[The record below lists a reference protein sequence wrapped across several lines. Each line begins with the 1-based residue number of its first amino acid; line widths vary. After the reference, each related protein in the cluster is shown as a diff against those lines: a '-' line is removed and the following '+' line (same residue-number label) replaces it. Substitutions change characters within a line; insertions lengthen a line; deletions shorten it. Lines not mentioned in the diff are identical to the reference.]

1 MFGANV
7 VVAQAKC
14 LAERQLEH
22 LLRRA
27 VERRQRGQVTVC
39 ARRQRHRLGDLAGV
53 DALAGEQLDRQ
64 PVGVVEHRQQQVV
77 GVDLGVAGL
86 VGLVLG
92 SDDDVARPRGE
103 SAEAGIGVECVG
115 VAGGLGD
122 EALLGG
128 LLGDAHALADLG
140 PRRPG
145 PARLV
150 DEVADE
156 VVGDLA
162 EGLGGQHRIGELLER
177 FLVHLLD
184 DVDEVVEA
192 DGVGDL
198 RGLGHGVNSRLTM
211 LGSSTSG

>member
-1 MFGANV
+1 MWPKRSACRNV
-7 VVAQAKC
+7 NSSTFFAAPSNGVNAGRSPSVP
-14 LAERQLEH
+14 
-22 LLRRA
+22 
-27 VERRQRGQVTVC
+27 
-39 ARRQRHRLGDLAGV
+39 RRQRHRLGDLAGV
-53 DALAGEQLDRQ
+53 DALAGEQLDRE
-64 PVGVVEHRQQQVV
+64 PVGVVEHRQQQVI

-86 VGLVLG
+86 VRLVLG
-92 SDDDVARPRGE
+92 ADDDIARPRGE
-103 SAEAGIGVECVG
+103 SAEAGVG
-115 VAGGLGD
+115 IERVGIAGGLWD

-145 PARLV
+145 SSGLV

-156 VVGDLA
+156 VIGDLA
-162 EGLGGQHRIGELLER
+162 QGLGGQHRVGELLER

-198 RGLGHGVNSRLTM
+198 GGLGHGVNSRLTM
-211 LGSSTSG
+211 WNRQPVVDACG